1 LEQENLIQKDSFIDY
16 LKETPNFLSVF
27 IFSVFFIPTSAFAD
41 MLIGSHGSDW
51 QSWDSSYLNNNG
63 NPYWDRSSWDGSN
76 KNIGHCLTSNTCG
89 SYSTPPGAIP
99 YWGMDDGAADPSFYF
114 KNPALYST
122 ASFKLEIAGN
132 AAFNSFGYYN
142 KSDPGTLHTIFAGVD
157 TPGVPDVNFSP
168 TGDYGFYIKVNGE
181 FFTTEDGGAPG
192 FQHFAVFSEGSSY
205 WIGMEDFHGG
215 SDFDYND
222 IVVKITPVP
231 EPATMLLL
239 GSGLIGLAGY
249 ARKRFKK

>member
-1 LEQENLIQKDSFIDY
+1 MKKLILCAI
-16 LKETPNFLSVF
+16 LAGLLITPNV
-27 IFSVFFIPTSAFAD
+27 FAD
-41 MLIGSHGSDW
+41 TIQGTAGYGW
-51 QSWDSSYLNNNG
+51 QNWVSGNLNENG
-63 NPYWDRSSWDGSN
+63 APYWDNASKDGSQ
-76 KNIGHCLTSNTCG
+76 KNIGYYLTNSG
-89 SYSTPPGAIP
+89 FFSASTAGPGAIP
-99 YWGMDDGAADPSFYF
+99 FWGGGYNSGLDSGGAADPSFYF

-181 FFTTEDGGAPG
+181 FFTTENGGAPG

-222 IVVKITPVP
+222 IIVKITPVP

-249 ARKRFKK
+249 ARRRFKK